1 MRASV
6 AGAEGRTRTALG
18 GVLWILTPVF
28 FAGQAFAQA
37 GWSGTPY
44 SLFHDTISDLGT
56 TVCQRAVRDGHAVK
70 LCSPWHA
77 AMNVAFVLTGLLI
90 LVGLL
95 LLGQRWPATRLA
107 RLGLVCLALAGAGKV
122 VVGLV
127 PWNVDYTLHTLGG
140 LGFLVGDLGL
150 ICLGLALRSQRRWAA
165 LAIVLGAIGLLG
177 LLTAPAG
184 SGIAERLAD
193 YPMFVW
199 FVLVGIAALRD
210 ARLVDAAAPVPEGPT
225 P

>member
-1 MRASV
+1 V
-6 AGAEGRTRTALG
+6 L
-18 GVLWILTPVF
+18 LWILTLLF
-28 FAGQAFAQA
+28 FAGQALAQS

-44 SLFHDTISDLGT
+44 SLVHDTISDLGT
-56 TVCQRAVRDGHAVK
+56 SACQRAVRDGHAVE

-90 LVGLL
+90 FVGLL

-107 RLGLVCLALAGAGKV
+107 RLGLVCLALAGVGKV
-122 VVGLV
+122 VVGWV

-150 ICLGLALRSQRRWAA
+150 ICLGLALRSRRRWAA
-165 LAIVLGAIGLLG
+165 LAIVLGAIGLL
-177 LLTAPAG
+177 TAPAG
-184 SGIAERLAD
+184 TGIAERLAD

-210 ARLVDAAAPVPEGPT
+210 ARLVGAAAPVPEGPT

>member
-1 MRASV
+1 MAS
-6 AGAEGRTRTALG
+6 AEDRTRTALG
-18 GVLWILTPVF
+18 GVLWILTLVF
-28 FAGQAFAQA
+28 FAGQALAQS
-37 GWSGTPY
+37 GWTGTPY
-44 SLFHDTISDLGT
+44 SLVHDTISDLGT
-56 TVCQRAVRDGHAVK
+56 SVCQRAVRDGHAVE

-90 LVGLL
+90 FVGLL

-107 RLGLVCLALAGAGKV
+107 RFGLVCLALAGVGKV
-122 VVGLV
+122 VVGWV

-150 ICLGLALRSQRRWAA
+150 ICLGLALRSRRRWAA
-165 LAIVLGAIGLLG
+165 LAIVLGAIGLL
-177 LLTAPAG
+177 TAPAG
-184 SGIAERLAD
+184 TGIAERLAD

-210 ARLVDAAAPVPEGPT
+210 ARLVGAAAPVPEGPT
-225 P
+225 R

>member
-1 MRASV
+1 M
-6 AGAEGRTRTALG
+6 L
-18 GVLWILTPVF
+18 LWILTLLF
-28 FAGQAFAQA
+28 FAGQALAQS

-44 SLFHDTISDLGT
+44 SLVHDTISDLGT
-56 TVCQRAVRDGHAVK
+56 SVCQRAVRDGHAVD

-90 LVGLL
+90 FVGLL

-107 RLGLVCLALAGAGKV
+107 RLGLVCLALAGVGKV
-122 VVGLV
+122 VVGWV

-165 LAIVLGAIGLLG
+165 LAIVLGAIGLL
-177 LLTAPAG
+177 TAPAG
-184 SGIAERLAD
+184 TGIAERLAD

-210 ARLVDAAAPVPEGPT
+210 ARLVGAAAPVPEGPAGRWVL
-225 P
+225 PAYFGS